1 MSVVL
6 AYAIIALAVL
16 AITYKTYVGYGNY
29 RWYTK
34 LGTFIVLLLG
44 LAAPTIC
51 FKFFNSPSPN
61 IQLMNK
67 YLYLLFGFVLLLF
80 VITFIRDIIWSIA
93 DVIRRKSLSDMK
105 DTAKLQKA
113 NIITVILC
121 LLVCTYGYYEAEKS
135 AAIKTYEIT
144 SPKIKKETK
153 IVMLSD
159 LHITPAV
166 STKYVKNLVKRV
178 NALNPDAIVLV
189 GDTVDGTPDNLVS
202 QMTELAKL
210 KAKEDVFIT
219 LGNHEFYHGG
229 LSWGITFGRMRFEFL
244 SNYGEMLDDTGI
256 YIAGI
261 PDINTADAAGMKVKI
276 ENALYFAEKGSYVIL
291 LSHTPKLVEGANKD
305 NIDLQLSAHTH
316 GGQIFPFHY
325 FVKQANEDRLAG
337 FYNVNGVKMYV
348 SRGTGYWGVPMRL
361 LAPSEITVFNFK
373 PEKSNGQPS

>member
-153 IVMLSD
+153 ISP
-159 LHITPAV
+159 T
-166 STKYVKNLVKRV
+166 
-178 NALNPDAIVLV
+178 
-189 GDTVDGTPDNLVS
+189 
-202 QMTELAKL
+202 
-210 KAKEDVFIT
+210 
-219 LGNHEFYHGG
+219 
-229 LSWGITFGRMRFEFL
+229 
-244 SNYGEMLDDTGI
+244 
-256 YIAGI
+256 
-261 PDINTADAAGMKVKI
+261 
-276 ENALYFAEKGSYVIL
+276 
-291 LSHTPKLVEGANKD
+291 ANK
-305 NIDLQLSAHTH
+305 IR
-316 GGQIFPFHY
+316 
-325 FVKQANEDRLAG
+325 VR
-337 FYNVNGVKMYV
+337 
-348 SRGTGYWGVPMRL
+348 
-361 LAPSEITVFNFK
+361 
-373 PEKSNGQPS
+373 

>member
-1 MSVVL
+1 MSVVF
-6 AYAIIALAVL
+6 AYAIVGLAVL

-44 LAAPTIC
+44 LGAPAVC
-51 FKFFNSPSPN
+51 FTFFNSPSPN

-113 NIITVILC
+113 NIITIILC
-121 LLVCTYGYYEAEKS
+121 LLLCTYGYYEAEKS
-135 AAIKTYEIT
+135 PTVKTYEIT
-144 SPKIKKETK
+144 SPKIKKEAK

-159 LHITPAV
+159 LHINSSV
-166 STKYVKNLVKRV
+166 STEYVKNLVNRV

-189 GDTVDGTPDNLVS
+189 GDIVDGSPDSLAL

-210 KAKEDVFIT
+210 KAKENVFAT

-229 LSWGITFGRMRFEFL
+229 LTWGIKFGRMRFEFL
-244 SNYGEMLDDTGI
+244 SNYGENLDDTGI

-261 PDINTADAAGMKVKI
+261 PDINTADIAGMKVKI
-276 ENALYFAEKGSYVIL
+276 GNALYFAEKGSYVIL
-291 LSHTPKLVEGANKD
+291 LSHTPKLVEGVNK
-305 NIDLQLSAHTH
+305 NNVDLQLSAHTH
-316 GGQIFPFHY
+316 GGQVFPFHY
-325 FVKQANEDRLAG
+325 FVKQSNEGRLAG
-337 FYNVNGVKMYV
+337 FYDVNGVKMYI
-348 SRGTGYWGVPMRL
+348 SRGTRYWGVPMRIF
-361 LAPSEITVFNFK
+361 APSEITVFNFK